1 MVKIRQLQAIAVN
14 SDSEGSI
21 SLEDSIAVFTELLE
35 AANNITTIQSL
46 LPVAHKMD
54 TAA

>member
-1 MVKIRQLQAIAVN
+1 MKIRQLQAMAVN

-21 SLEDSIAVFTELLE
+21 GLEDSIAVFTELLE
-35 AANNITTIQSL
+35 AANDIITIQSL
-46 LPVAHKMD
+46 LSVAHKMD

>member
-1 MVKIRQLQAIAVN
+1 MKIRQLQAIAVN
-14 SDSEGSI
+14 SDSEGSMG
-21 SLEDSIAVFTELLE
+21 LEDSIATFTELLE

-46 LPVAHKMD
+46 LSVACKID